1 MLIILY
7 IIADYSIFSS
17 DIKKSKGRMFLEEE
31 DVNRSCFMRDRDRII
46 HSSAFRRL
54 KYKTQVFVNN
64 EEDYYRT
71 RLSHSL
77 EVSQLARSISKVF
90 KVNDDLAESISLS
103 HDLGHTPFGHAG
115 EEILNKKMKQFGGF
129 DHNFQALKI
138 LVLLEKKYI
147 GFDGL
152 NLTFETL
159 DGILKHNGPVIKE
172 VPFFISNFLNF
183 FDGNLKTYGSLE
195 SQIAAICDDI
205 AYNNNDIDDGL
216 YANFFNIEELEQLSI
231 VKKVVKTIKMKKKD
245 TSRLKYELVRKLI
258 KLMLDDLIKNTKSN
272 LKKYKVLSANDVISL
287 DKCVVCFSKSMVDDE
302 LALKNFLKERMY
314 MHPKIRTMTIKA
326 KKIISDLFDL
336 YVEEPDLL
344 PKQWIDFKNEREK
357 HIVVCDYISGMTDK
371 YAINIHKKFFD
382 LYNF

>member
-1 MLIILY
+1 M
-7 IIADYSIFSS
+7 ADYSIFSS

-115 EEILNKKMKQFGGF
+115 EEILNEKMKQFGGF

-138 LVLLEKKYI
+138 LVFLEKKYI

-159 DGILKHNGPVIKE
+159 DGILKHNGPVIKK
-172 VPFFISNFLNF
+172 VPLFISNFLNF
-183 FDGNLKTYGSLE
+183 FDGDLKTFGSFE

-258 KLMLDDLIKNTKSN
+258 KLMLDDLIKNTESN

-326 KKIISDLFDL
+326 KKIVSDLFDL
-336 YVEEPDLL
+336 YVKEPDLL

>member
-1 MLIILY
+1 M
-7 IIADYSIFSS
+7 ADYSIFSS

-115 EEILNKKMKQFGGF
+115 EEILNEKMKQFGGF

-138 LVLLEKKYI
+138 LILLEKKYI

-159 DGILKHNGPVIKE
+159 DGILKHNGPVIKK
-172 VPFFISNFLNF
+172 VPLFISNFLNF
-183 FDGNLKTYGSLE
+183 FDGDLKTFGSFE

-326 KKIISDLFDL
+326 KKIVSDLFDL
-336 YVEEPDLL
+336 YVKEPDLL

-357 HIVVCDYISGMTDK
+357 HTVVCDYISGMTDK

>member
-1 MLIILY
+1 M
-7 IIADYSIFSS
+7 ADYSIFSS

-115 EEILNKKMKQFGGF
+115 EEILNEKMKQFGGF

-138 LVLLEKKYI
+138 LVFLEKKYI

-159 DGILKHNGPVIKE
+159 DGILKHNGPVIKK
-172 VPFFISNFLNF
+172 VPLFISNFLNF
-183 FDGNLKTYGSLE
+183 FDGDLKTFGSFE

-258 KLMLDDLIKNTKSN
+258 KLMLDDLIKSTKSN

>member
-1 MLIILY
+1 M
-7 IIADYSIFSS
+7 ADYSIFSS

-115 EEILNKKMKQFGGF
+115 EEILNEKMKQFGGF

-138 LVLLEKKYI
+138 LVFLEKKYI

-159 DGILKHNGPVIKE
+159 DGILKHNGPVIKK
-172 VPFFISNFLNF
+172 VPLFILNFLNF
-183 FDGNLKTYGSLE
+183 FDGDLKTFGSFE

-287 DKCVVCFSKSMVDDE
+287 DKCVVCFSKNMVDDE

-326 KKIISDLFDL
+326 KKIVSDLFDL
-336 YVEEPDLL
+336 YVKEPDLL

-357 HIVVCDYISGMTDK
+357 HTVVCDYISGMTDK

>member
-1 MLIILY
+1 M
-7 IIADYSIFSS
+7 ADYSIFSS

-115 EEILNKKMKQFGGF
+115 EEILNEKMKQFGGF

-138 LVLLEKKYI
+138 LVFLEKKYI

-159 DGILKHNGPVIKE
+159 DGILKHNGPVIKK

-183 FDGNLKTYGSLE
+183 FDGDLKTYGSLE

-258 KLMLDDLIKNTKSN
+258 KLMLDDLIKNTESN

-287 DKCVVCFSKSMVDDE
+287 GKCVVCFSKSMVDDE

-326 KKIISDLFDL
+326 KKIVSDLFDL
-336 YVEEPDLL
+336 YVKEPDLL

>member
-1 MLIILY
+1 M
-7 IIADYSIFSS
+7 ADYSIFSS

-115 EEILNKKMKQFGGF
+115 EEILNEKMKQFGGF

-138 LVLLEKKYI
+138 LVFLEKKYI

-159 DGILKHNGPVIKE
+159 DGILKHNGPVIKK
-172 VPFFISNFLNF
+172 VPLFILNFLNF
-183 FDGNLKTYGSLE
+183 FDGDLKTFGSFE

-231 VKKVVKTIKMKKKD
+231 VKKVVKTIKMKKRDK
-245 TSRLKYELVRKLI
+245 SRLKYELVRKLI

-302 LALKNFLKERMY
+302 LALKNFLKEKMY

-326 KKIISDLFDL
+326 KKIVSDLFDL
-336 YVEEPDLL
+336 YVKEPDLL

-357 HIVVCDYISGMTDK
+357 HTVVCDYISGMTDK

>member
-1 MLIILY
+1 M
-7 IIADYSIFSS
+7 ADYSIFSS

-115 EEILNKKMKQFGGF
+115 EEILNEKMKQFGGF

-138 LVLLEKKYI
+138 LVFLEKKYI

-159 DGILKHNGPVIKE
+159 DGILKHNGPVIKK
-172 VPFFISNFLNF
+172 VPLFISNFLNF
-183 FDGNLKTYGSLE
+183 FDGDLKTFGSFE

-336 YVEEPDLL
+336 YVKEPDLL

-357 HIVVCDYISGMTDK
+357 HTVVCDYISGMTDK

>member
-1 MLIILY
+1 M
-7 IIADYSIFSS
+7 ADYSIFSS

-115 EEILNKKMKQFGGF
+115 EEILNEKMKQFGGF

-138 LVLLEKKYI
+138 LVFLEKKYI

-159 DGILKHNGPVIKE
+159 DGILKHNGPVIKK

-183 FDGNLKTYGSLE
+183 FDGDLKSYGSFE

-287 DKCVVCFSKSMVDDE
+287 GKCVVCFSKSMVDDE
-302 LALKNFLKERMY
+302 LALKNFLKEKMY

-326 KKIISDLFDL
+326 KKIVSDLFDL
-336 YVEEPDLL
+336 YVKEPDLL

>member
-1 MLIILY
+1 M
-7 IIADYSIFSS
+7 ADYSIFSS

-115 EEILNKKMKQFGGF
+115 EEILNEKMKQFGGF

-138 LVLLEKKYI
+138 LVFLEKKYI

-159 DGILKHNGPVIKE
+159 DGILKHNGPVIKK
-172 VPFFISNFLNF
+172 VPLFILNFLNF
-183 FDGNLKTYGSLE
+183 FDGDLKTFGSFE

-287 DKCVVCFSKSMVDDE
+287 DKCLVCFSKNMVDDE

-336 YVEEPDLL
+336 YVKEPDLL
-344 PKQWIDFKNEREK
+344 PKQWIDYKNEREK

>member
-7 IIADYSIFSS
+7 IMADYSIFSS

-115 EEILNKKMKQFGGF
+115 EEILNEKMKQFGGF

-138 LVLLEKKYI
+138 LVFLEKKYI

-159 DGILKHNGPVIKE
+159 DGILKHNGPVIKK
-172 VPFFISNFLNF
+172 VPLFISNFLNF
-183 FDGNLKTYGSLE
+183 FDGDLKTFGSFE

-258 KLMLDDLIKNTKSN
+258 KLMLDDLIKSTKSN

>member
-1 MLIILY
+1 M
-7 IIADYSIFSS
+7 ADYSIFSS

-115 EEILNKKMKQFGGF
+115 EEILNEKMKQFGGF

-138 LVLLEKKYI
+138 LVFLEKKYI

-159 DGILKHNGPVIKE
+159 DGILKHNGPVIKK
-172 VPFFISNFLNF
+172 VPLFILNFLNF
-183 FDGNLKTYGSLE
+183 FDGDLKTFGSFE

-302 LALKNFLKERMY
+302 LALKNFLKEKMY

-326 KKIISDLFDL
+326 KKIVSDLFDL
-336 YVEEPDLL
+336 YVKEPDLL
-344 PKQWIDFKNEREK
+344 PKQWIDFNNEREK

>member
-1 MLIILY
+1 MP
-7 IIADYSIFSS
+7 DYSIFSS

-115 EEILNKKMKQFGGF
+115 EEILNQKMKQFGGF
-129 DHNFQALKI
+129 NHNFQALKI
-138 LVLLEKKYI
+138 LVFLEKKYI

-159 DGILKHNGPVIKE
+159 DGILKHNGPVIKK
-172 VPFFISNFLNF
+172 VPLFISNFLNF
-183 FDGNLKTYGSLE
+183 FDGDLKTFGSFE

-258 KLMLDDLIKNTKSN
+258 KLMLDDLIKNTESN

-287 DKCVVCFSKSMVDDE
+287 GKCVVCFSKSMIDDE
-302 LALKNFLKERMY
+302 LALKNFLKEKMY
-314 MHPKIRTMTIKA
+314 MHPKIKTMTIKA
-326 KKIISDLFDL
+326 KKIVSDLFDL
-336 YVEEPDLL
+336 YVKEPDLL
-344 PKQWIDFKNEREK
+344 PKQWIDFENEREK

>member
-1 MLIILY
+1 M
-7 IIADYSIFSS
+7 ADYSIFSS

-159 DGILKHNGPVIKE
+159 DGILKHNGPVIKK

-258 KLMLDDLIKNTKSN
+258 KLMLDDLIKNTESN

-302 LALKNFLKERMY
+302 LALKKFLKEKMY

-326 KKIISDLFDL
+326 KKIVSDLFDL
-336 YVEEPDLL
+336 YVKEPDLL

>member
-1 MLIILY
+1 M
-7 IIADYSIFSS
+7 ADYSIFSS

-138 LVLLEKKYI
+138 LVFLEKKYI

-159 DGILKHNGPVIKE
+159 DGILKHNGPVIKK

-183 FDGNLKTYGSLE
+183 FDGDLKSYGSLE

-326 KKIISDLFDL
+326 KKIVSDLFDL
-336 YVEEPDLL
+336 YVKEPDLL